1 VIHTYRNADV
11 LRSRSRRGS
20 FLEILGF
27 GVVVVLFLFGPFAFG
42 WSRFTWTQ
50 AGVFG
55 GFTGL
60 VVVAMYAAHRREH
73 YGTCGEIRLDDDG
86 TCELETKHRV
96 IRIHVSEIRS
106 VRYSRDSEDGSE
118 NYTIYYR
125 GGKLQVDDRMT
136 GFLDFLTR
144 LATLNPTVDLSSFPA
159 VLAAAWPGLGRP
171 AIGAHARVGRFLRSA
186 LFPLIV
192 VGMLVWLAIQTL
204 TDK

>member
-1 VIHTYRNADV
+1 M
-11 LRSRSRRGS
+11 
-20 FLEILGF
+20 EILGF

-55 GFTGL
+55 GFIGL
-60 VVVAMYAAHRREH
+60 VLVAMYAAHRREH
-73 YGTCGEIRLDDDG
+73 YRTCGEIRLDDDG
-86 TCELETKHRV
+86 TCELETKHHV
-96 IRIHVSEIRS
+96 IRIQVNEIRS
-106 VRYSRDSEDGSE
+106 VRYWRDSEGGRE
-118 NYTIYYR
+118 QYTIYYH

-144 LATLNPTVDLSSFPA
+144 LAALNPTVDLTSFPA
-159 VLAAAWPGLGRP
+159 VLAAAWPGLGGP
-171 AIGAHARVGRFLRSA
+171 ATGAHARVGRFLRSA